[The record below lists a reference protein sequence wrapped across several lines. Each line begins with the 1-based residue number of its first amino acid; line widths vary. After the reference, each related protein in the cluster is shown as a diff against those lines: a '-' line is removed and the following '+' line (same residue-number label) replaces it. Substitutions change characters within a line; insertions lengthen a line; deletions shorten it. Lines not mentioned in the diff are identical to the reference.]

1 MKNLSFKTQVGLGF
15 VISHFLILILILVCK
30 FMGGFSFDELTT
42 TIGLVIPLFATY
54 TSSIIKDIVKN
65 AQVTATIEN
74 SYSAPF
80 RFITLFLIGL
90 FFAYLVLIIILKA
103 FNYGFENFEQFKIL
117 LGLSEAIFGAYIAQ
131 IIFSMYDHISTKS
144 SEKPD
149 QNH

>member
-1 MKNLSFKTQVGLGF
+1 MKNLSFKTKVGLYF

-42 TIGLVIPLFATY
+42 TIGLVVPLFATY

-65 AQVTATIEN
+65 AQVTPSIEKL
-74 SYSAPF
+74 YSAPF

-90 FFAYLVLIIILKA
+90 FFAYLVTIVVMKA
-103 FNYGFENFEQFKIL
+103 FNYGFEDFEQFKIL

-131 IIFSMYDHISTKS
+131 IIFSMYEHASVQASDKAT
-144 SEKPD
+144 
-149 QNH
+149 N